1 MTEET
6 DRLYAHLSSHI
17 EETNSL
23 QIADDE
29 IVISSAATSL
39 LRLIQF
45 LKEDQNC
52 KFNILI
58 DICGVDYPE
67 KDKRFEIVYHFLS
80 LSVNRRI
87 RVKLMTDEEAKVPS
101 IVDLF
106 PSAGWYEREV
116 YDLFGVI
123 FSGNTDLRRLLT
135 DYGFKGHPL
144 RKDFPLT
151 GYVEVR
157 YDEEQK
163 RVIYEP
169 VKLTQE
175 FRNFDF
181 VSPWEGMNRI
191 LPGDERAEELA
202 KENKND

>member
-6 DRLYAHLSSHI
+6 DRLYVHLSSHI

-29 IVISSAATSL
+29 IVISSATTSL

-87 RVKLMTDEEAKVPS
+87 RVKLMTDEKTKVPS

-191 LPGDERAEELA
+191 LPGDERTEELA
-202 KENKND
+202 KEDKND

>member
-6 DRLYAHLSSHI
+6 DRLYVHLSSHI

-87 RVKLMTDEEAKVPS
+87 RVKLMTNEETKVPS

>member
-6 DRLYAHLSSHI
+6 DRLYVHLSSHI

-87 RVKLMTDEEAKVPS
+87 RVKLMTDEGTKIPS

>member
-17 EETNSL
+17 EDANSL

-29 IVISSAATSL
+29 IVISSATTSL

-87 RVKLMTDEEAKVPS
+87 RIKLMTDEGTKVPS

-191 LPGDERAEELA
+191 LPGDERTEELA
-202 KENKND
+202 KEDKND

>member
-6 DRLYAHLSSHI
+6 DRLYVHLSSHI

-29 IVISSAATSL
+29 IVISSATTSL

-87 RVKLMTDEEAKVPS
+87 RVKLMTDEETKVPS

>member
-6 DRLYAHLSSHI
+6 DRLYVHLSSHI

-29 IVISSAATSL
+29 IVISSATTSL

-87 RVKLMTDEEAKVPS
+87 RVKLMTDEGTKIPS

>member
-1 MTEET
+1 MAEET

-17 EETNSL
+17 EEANSL

-29 IVISSAATSL
+29 IVISSATTSL

-87 RVKLMTDEEAKVPS
+87 RVKLMTDEGTKVPS

-191 LPGDERAEELA
+191 LPGDERTEELA
-202 KENKND
+202 KEDKND

>member
-1 MTEET
+1 MAEET

-17 EETNSL
+17 EEANSL

-29 IVISSAATSL
+29 IVISSATTSL

-87 RVKLMTDEEAKVPS
+87 RVKLMTDEGTKVPS

-191 LPGDERAEELA
+191 LPGDERTEELA
-202 KENKND
+202 KEDKHD

>member
-29 IVISSAATSL
+29 IVISSATTSL

-87 RVKLMTDEEAKVPS
+87 RVKLMTNEETKVPS

-191 LPGDERAEELA
+191 LPGDERTEELA
-202 KENKND
+202 KEDKND

>member
-6 DRLYAHLSSHI
+6 DRLYVHLSSHI

-29 IVISSAATSL
+29 IVISSATTSL

-87 RVKLMTDEEAKVPS
+87 RVKLMTDEKTKVPS

>member
-1 MTEET
+1 MAEET

-29 IVISSAATSL
+29 IVISSATTSL

-87 RVKLMTDEEAKVPS
+87 RVKLMTDEETKVPS

-191 LPGDERAEELA
+191 LPGDERTEELA
-202 KENKND
+202 KEDKND

>member
-6 DRLYAHLSSHI
+6 DRLYVHLSSHI

-23 QIADDE
+23 QIANDE

-87 RVKLMTDEEAKVPS
+87 RVKLMTDEGTKAPS

>member
-6 DRLYAHLSSHI
+6 DRLYVHLSSHI

-67 KDKRFEIVYHFLS
+67 KDKRFEVVYHFLS

-87 RVKLMTDEEAKVPS
+87 RVKLMTDEGTKVPS

>member
-6 DRLYAHLSSHI
+6 DRLYVHLSSHI

-87 RVKLMTDEEAKVPS
+87 RVKLMTDEKTKVPS

>member
-87 RVKLMTDEEAKVPS
+87 RVKLMTDEGTKVPS

>member
-6 DRLYAHLSSHI
+6 DRLYVHLSSHI

-29 IVISSAATSL
+29 IVISSATTSL

-87 RVKLMTDEEAKVPS
+87 RIKLMTDEGTKVPS

>member
-1 MTEET
+1 MPEET
-6 DRLYAHLSSHI
+6 DRLYTHLSSRI
-17 EETNSL
+17 EEANSL
-23 QIADDE
+23 QIVDNE
-29 IVISSAATSL
+29 IVIFSEITNL
-39 LRLIQF
+39 LRLVRF
-45 LKEDQNC
+45 LKEDQGC
-52 KFNILI
+52 KFNVLV
-58 DICGVDYPE
+58 DVCGVDYPE

-80 LSVNRRI
+80 LSTNQRV
-87 RVKLMTDEEAKVPS
+87 RVKLMTDEATKVPS
-101 IVDLF
+101 IVGLF

-123 FSGNTDLRRLLT
+123 FSGNPDLRRLLT

-181 VSPWEGMNRI
+181 VSPWEGMNKI
-191 LPGDERAEELA
+191 LPGDEKVERST
-202 KENKND
+202 KEKKNG

>member
-6 DRLYAHLSSHI
+6 DRLYVPLSSHI

-23 QIADDE
+23 QIANDE

-87 RVKLMTDEEAKVPS
+87 RVKLMTDEETKVPS

-135 DYGFKGHPL
+135 DYGFNGHPL

>member
-6 DRLYAHLSSHI
+6 DRLYVHLSSHI

-29 IVISSAATSL
+29 IVISSATTSL

-87 RVKLMTDEEAKVPS
+87 RVKLMTDEETKVPS

-191 LPGDERAEELA
+191 LPGDERTEELA
-202 KENKND
+202 KEDKND

>member
-29 IVISSAATSL
+29 IVISSATTSL

-87 RVKLMTDEEAKVPS
+87 HIKLMTDEGTKVPS

>member
-1 MTEET
+1 MAEET

-58 DICGVDYPE
+58 DICGVDYLE

-87 RVKLMTDEEAKVPS
+87 RVKLMTDEGTKVPS

>member
-6 DRLYAHLSSHI
+6 DRLYVHLSSHI

-144 RKDFPLT
+144 RKDFHLT

>member
-6 DRLYAHLSSHI
+6 DRLYVHLSSHI

-87 RVKLMTDEEAKVPS
+87 RVKLMTDEGTKVPS

-135 DYGFKGHPL
+135 DYGFKGYPL

>member
-6 DRLYAHLSSHI
+6 DRLYVHLSSHI

-87 RVKLMTDEEAKVPS
+87 RVKLMTDEGTKVPS

>member
-29 IVISSAATSL
+29 IVISSATTSL

-87 RVKLMTDEEAKVPS
+87 RVKLMTDEETKVPS

-191 LPGDERAEELA
+191 LPGDERTEELA
-202 KENKND
+202 KEDKND

>member
-1 MTEET
+1 MAEET

-17 EETNSL
+17 EEANSL

-29 IVISSAATSL
+29 IVISSATTSL

-87 RVKLMTDEEAKVPS
+87 RVKLMTDEETKVPS

-191 LPGDERAEELA
+191 LPGDERTEELA
-202 KENKND
+202 KEDKND

>member
-6 DRLYAHLSSHI
+6 DRLNAHLSSHI

-80 LSVNRRI
+80 LPVNRRI
-87 RVKLMTDEEAKVPS
+87 RVKLMTIEETKVPS

-106 PSAGWYEREV
+106 PSAGWYERDV

-123 FSGNTDLRRLLT
+123 FSGNADLRRLLT

>member
-87 RVKLMTDEEAKVPS
+87 RVKLMTDEKTKVPS

>member
-87 RVKLMTDEEAKVPS
+87 RVKLMTNEETKVPS

>member
-1 MTEET
+1 MAEET

-17 EETNSL
+17 EEANSL

-29 IVISSAATSL
+29 IVISSATTSL

-87 RVKLMTDEEAKVPS
+87 RVKLMTDEGTKVPS
-101 IVDLF
+101 IVDLL

-191 LPGDERAEELA
+191 LPGDERTEELA
-202 KENKND
+202 KEDKND

>member
-29 IVISSAATSL
+29 IVISSATTSL

-87 RVKLMTDEEAKVPS
+87 RVKLMTDEGTKIPS

-181 VSPWEGMNRI
+181 VSPWEGMKRI

>member
-87 RVKLMTDEEAKVPS
+87 RVKLMTDEETKVPS

-123 FSGNTDLRRLLT
+123 FSGNADLRRLLT

>member
-6 DRLYAHLSSHI
+6 DRLYVHLSSHI

-29 IVISSAATSL
+29 IVISSATTSL

-87 RVKLMTDEEAKVPS
+87 RVKLKTDEETKVPS

-191 LPGDERAEELA
+191 LPEDERAEELA

>member
-29 IVISSAATSL
+29 IVISSATTSL

-87 RVKLMTDEEAKVPS
+87 RIKLMTDEGTKVPS

-123 FSGNTDLRRLLT
+123 FSGNADLRRLLT

>member
-29 IVISSAATSL
+29 IVISSATTSL

-87 RVKLMTDEEAKVPS
+87 RVKLMTDEGTKVPS

-191 LPGDERAEELA
+191 LPGDERTEELA
-202 KENKND
+202 KEDKND

>member
-1 MTEET
+1 MAEET

-17 EETNSL
+17 EEANSL

-29 IVISSAATSL
+29 IVISSATTSL

-87 RVKLMTDEEAKVPS
+87 RIKLMTDEGTKVPS

-191 LPGDERAEELA
+191 LPGDERTEELA
-202 KENKND
+202 KEDKND

>member
-1 MTEET
+1 MTEKT

-87 RVKLMTDEEAKVPS
+87 RVKLMTDEETKVPS
-101 IVDLF
+101 IVDMF

-191 LPGDERAEELA
+191 LPGDERAKELA

>member
-58 DICGVDYPE
+58 DICGVDYPA

-87 RVKLMTDEEAKVPS
+87 RVKLMTDEETKVPS

>member
-17 EETNSL
+17 EDANSL

-29 IVISSAATSL
+29 IVISSATTSL

-87 RVKLMTDEEAKVPS
+87 RVKLMTDEETKVPS

-191 LPGDERAEELA
+191 LPGDERTEELA
-202 KENKND
+202 KEDKND